1 MRVITMALPQSSIED
16 VLCSRVRLK
25 ILKVLMQ
32 SDELNVSEIARKI
45 GVNYASTKMHLEALE
60 KEGVLTHVMFGK
72 RIRYYRFQESARARA
87 VKAFIEAWHA
97 P

>member
-1 MRVITMALPQSSIED
+1 MALQQSNIED

-25 ILKVLMQ
+25 ILKVLMK
-32 SDELNVSEIARKI
+32 SDELTVSDIARKI
-45 GVNYASTKMHLEALE
+45 GVNYASTKKHLEALE
-60 KEGVLTHVMFGK
+60 KEDVLTHVMFGK
-72 RIRYYRFQESARARA
+72 RIRYYRYKESTRAKA